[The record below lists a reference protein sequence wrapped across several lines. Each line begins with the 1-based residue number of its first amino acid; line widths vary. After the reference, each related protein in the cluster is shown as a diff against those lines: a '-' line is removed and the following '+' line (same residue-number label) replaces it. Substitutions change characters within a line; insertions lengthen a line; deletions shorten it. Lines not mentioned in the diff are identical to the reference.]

1 MHFNINGQEYTE
13 ERDTTLLDYLRNTLN
28 LTGAKDGCSEGAC
41 GTCSVIIDGKLR
53 KACSQKLSKLD
64 GARITTIEGLSD
76 REKSVYGYAFAEA
89 GAVQCGF
96 CIPGMIMAGKALIDS
111 NPDPS
116 GSDVRKAIRGNI
128 CRCTG
133 YVKIEK
139 AILLAARIF
148 HEDIPIPEEAEDPR
162 LSGDMKR
169 IDALDKLQL
178 AAQDSLTQRLEHHVP
193 QWQIF
198 IHNRVDLL
206 THGVPLLLLYG
217 VVRNSCFARRFL
229 RRTDRARLALF
240 RSSKIPNTVGPLP
253 LISAASAP
261 CSSIVSLI
269 F

>member
-1 MHFNINGQEYTE
+1 MASRILQVLQPVTVHLLPQIIQD
-13 ERDTTLLDYLRNTLN
+13 RDQALVVCGGVDGVVKLYVHLRQAREIIRILQLHELPARLLQLLQ
-28 LTGAKDGCSEGAC
+28 
-41 GTCSVIIDGKLR
+41 KLR
-53 KACSQKLSKLD
+53 RDPLAGHLARHDFQGPPYLQHILQVLFRDAGHNGAPAGNHHHQPLQLQLAD
-64 GARITTIEGLSD
+64 GLPDRRAAHAQTVRQMNLHQTLAR
-76 REKSVYGYAFAEA
+76 
-89 GAVQCGF
+89 
-96 CIPGMIMAGKALIDS
+96 
-111 NPDPS
+111 
-116 GSDVRKAIRGNI
+116 
-128 CRCTG
+128 
-133 YVKIEK
+133 
-139 AILLAARIF
+139 
-148 HEDIPIPEEAEDPR
+148 
-162 LSGDMKR
+162 
-169 IDALDKLQL
+169 LQL

-229 RRTDRARLALF
+229 RRTDMARLALF